1 MTAHIE
7 LVGVGKVFP
16 PLHRGQA
23 PVSALENV
31 DLVVAEREIVAVI
44 GPSGC
49 GKTTLLNLVAG
60 FDRPTGGAIRVGGQP
75 LGPPGPDRGLIFQS
89 PALFGWLTVEQNV
102 VFGPKHRGE
111 PPADYLPRARE
122 LLHAVALEGWERHY
136 PYQLS
141 GGMCQRVQL
150 ARALINRPAV
160 LLMDEPFGALDAQ
173 TRARMQELL
182 LRIWGLY
189 HPTLLL
195 VTHDVEEAILLSHRV
210 YVMTRRPARTKLM
223 FTVPF
228 AAPRSLDLVGSAE
241 FAALKYSLIKSL
253 WEEEMP

>member
-1 MTAHIE
+1 MTAHME
-7 LVGVGKVFP
+7 LSGVCKIYP

-31 DLVVAEREIVAVI
+31 DLAVAEREIVAVI

-60 FDRPTGGAIRVGGQP
+60 FERPTAGMIRVGGQP
-75 LGPPGPDRGLIFQS
+75 LGPPGPDRSVIFQS
-89 PALFGWLTVEQNV
+89 PALFGWLTVEDNV

-111 PPADYLPRARE
+111 AREDYLPRARE
-122 LLHAVALEGWERHY
+122 LIRAVGLEGWQGHY

-141 GGMCQRVQL
+141 GGMRQRVQL
-150 ARALINRPAV
+150 ARALINRPKV
-160 LLMDEPFGALDAQ
+160 LLLDEPFGGLDAM
-173 TRARMQELL
+173 TRARMQELV
-182 LRIWGLY
+182 LRVAGVF

-210 YVMTRRPARTKLM
+210 YVMTKPPGRIKLTL
-223 FTVPF
+223 TVPF
-228 AAPRSLDLVGSAE
+228 TSPRSVDLVGSAE
-241 FAALKYSLIKSL
+241 FAALKYSLLKSL

>member
-1 MTAHIE
+1 MTAHME
-7 LVGVGKVFP
+7 LSGVCKIYP

-31 DLVVAEREIVAVI
+31 DLAVAEREIVAVI

-60 FDRPTGGAIRVGGQP
+60 FERPTAGMIRVGGQP
-75 LGPPGPDRGLIFQS
+75 RGPPGPDRSVIFQS
-89 PALFGWLTVEQNV
+89 PALFGWLTVEDNV
-102 VFGPKHRGE
+102 IFGPKHRGE
-111 PPADYLPRARE
+111 AREDYLPRARE
-122 LLHAVALEGWERHY
+122 LIRAVGLEGWQGHY

-141 GGMCQRVQL
+141 GGMRQRVQL
-150 ARALINRPAV
+150 ARALINRPKV
-160 LLMDEPFGALDAQ
+160 LLLDEPFGGLDAM
-173 TRARMQELL
+173 TRARMQELV
-182 LRIWGLY
+182 LRVAGVY

-210 YVMTRRPARTKLM
+210 YVMTKPPGRIKLTL
-223 FTVPF
+223 TVPF
-228 AAPRSLDLVGSAE
+228 TSPRSVDLVGSAE
-241 FAALKYSLIKSL
+241 FAALKYSLLKSL